1 MELLLRQDVEKLGKR
16 GDLVNVS
23 PGYARN
29 YLIPRGFAAKATA
42 DNRRQLEAQRQADE
56 RREEA
61 KIQDLVNT
69 AKKIQSTSVT
79 VAAPASAEG
88 HLFGSVTAEQIAQA
102 FQADGMPIEAKMI
115 QLDSPLRELGV
126 FTITVKITAET
137 KAVTRVWIVAA

>member
-16 GDLVNVS
+16 GELVNVAA
-23 PGYARN
+23 GYARN
-29 YLIPRGFAAKATA
+29 YLIPRGLAAKATSE
-42 DNRRQLEAQRQADE
+42 NKRQIEAQRQAEE
-56 RREEA
+56 RREQA
-61 KIQDLVNT
+61 KVQELVNT
-69 AKKIQSTSVT
+69 AKKISSTSVT
-79 VAAPASAEG
+79 VAAPASEEG

-126 FTITVKITAET
+126 FTITVKITADT